1 MTKAELLASIKRD
14 RTALDAL
21 LARVSDTRMTDPV
34 LDAGWSVKDVLAH
47 ITAWEQ
53 LCLKWLRTG
62 VREELTAG
70 DEFGTQVNALNARL
84 YAENR
89 AHALDA
95 VRAAYARSYDEIVT
109 ATEALSDDQLAEKP
123 AWAPHASLW
132 QIVSA
137 NSDEHYREHI
147 EQISRWLASDA
158 G

>member
-1 MTKAELLASIKRD
+1 MTQAELSPAIKRD
-14 RTALDAL
+14 HAALDAL
-21 LARVSDTRMTDPV
+21 LARVPETRMTQPL

-70 DEFGTQVNALNARL
+70 DDLGTQVDALNARL

-89 AHALDA
+89 AQALDA
-95 VRAAYARSYDEIVT
+95 VRDAYARSYDEIVT
-109 ATEALSDDQLAEKP
+109 AAEALSDEQLTAKP
-123 AWAPHASLW
+123 AWAPHAHLW

-147 EQISRWLASDA
+147 EQISRWIAADAS
-158 G
+158 